1 MFGKRTTAVS
11 WLSGDGFLFVD
22 RNSNG
27 IADNGTEF
35 FGTSTEYSGGFAHLA
50 TMDTNGDGVV
60 SVKDKGFGNLYVWA
74 DTNYDGKCTTEE
86 VTPLTETRVTSIP
99 LDTNQYQK
107 VSTRVNGN
115 RVKSSIRVSTG
126 DNRVILFGD
135 VDLRSGLY
143 PKLQK

>member
-1 MFGKRTTAVS
+1 
-11 WLSGDGFLFVD
+11 
-22 RNSNG
+22 
-27 IADNGTEF
+27 
-35 FGTSTEYSGGFAHLA
+35 
-50 TMDTNGDGVV
+50 MDTNNDGAV

-99 LDTNQYQK
+99 LDVDQYQR

-115 RVKSSIRVSTG
+115 RVKSSVRVPTG

-135 VDLRSGLY
+135 VDLRSGIY
-143 PKLQK
+143 PKLEK

>member
-1 MFGKRTTAVS
+1 M
-11 WLSGDGFLFVD
+11 
-22 RNSNG
+22 
-27 IADNGTEF
+27 
-35 FGTSTEYSGGFAHLA
+35 
-50 TMDTNGDGVV
+50 
-60 SVKDKGFGNLYVWA
+60 WA